1 MIKAIPP
8 PLFSARTKPKQPP
21 PGLPRIYD
29 DDNSE
34 WKKKKVQALK
44 SEAKHQKNIISPL

>member
-1 MIKAIPP
+1 MNKISLMSFVQRDEKMPGMIFMIKAIPP

-29 DDNSE
+29 ND
-34 WKKKKVQALK
+34 KF
-44 SEAKHQKNIISPL
+44 